1 MLAALVLRRQR
12 EAAAAL
18 ATFDVLFLL
27 GLIVSVIARTL
38 ARASPRVLAAGRT
51 LAAALAVVAVDP
63 EIFAKGLA
71 SLASR
76 PQLWRVGHGWAGRLR
91 TLALDPRDTPWFVA
105 A

>member
-1 MLAALVLRRQR
+1 MLAA
-12 EAAAAL
+12 E
-18 ATFDVLFLL
+18 
-27 GLIVSVIARTL
+27 
-38 ARASPRVLAAGRT
+38 RT

-63 EIFAKGLA
+63 LA

-76 PQLWRVGHGWAGRLR
+76 PQLWRLAVQVFYHRPWLDAGRLR